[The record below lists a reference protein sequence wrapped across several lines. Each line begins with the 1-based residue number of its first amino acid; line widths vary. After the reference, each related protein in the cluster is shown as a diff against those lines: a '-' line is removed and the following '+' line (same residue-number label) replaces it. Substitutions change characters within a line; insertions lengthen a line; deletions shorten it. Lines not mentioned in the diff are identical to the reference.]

1 MQSKGAAGPEDILPT
16 FIKAPGP
23 IAMAELLS
31 IFNESFP
38 ECKVPG
44 IWKEATIFSLKKAGK
59 PPGGISSYRPTSLTS
74 CVVKTGGEV
83 EGGQAD

>member
-23 IAMAELLS
+23 MAMAELLS
-31 IFNESFP
+31 IFKESFP

-59 PPGGISSYRPTSLTS
+59 PPGVISSYRPTSLTS
-74 CVVKTGGEV
+74 CVVRTGVGV
-83 EGGQAD
+83 EEGPAE